1 MKIKFLKNV
10 VVDVVVVDGFTSSKS
25 FSANQEIDVEQVIQE
40 SKNFSN
46 LQLSSTEFALDV
58 KNDAFKL
65 IS

>member
-1 MKIKFLKNV
+1 MKIRFLKNV
-10 VVDVVVVDGFTSSKS
+10 VVDVAVVDGFISSKS
-25 FSANQEIDVEQVIQE
+25 FRTNEEIEVEQVIKE

-46 LQLSSTEFALDV
+46 LQLSSTEFAVDV